1 MVILSL
7 ISPGDV
13 NVRCDPSELSS
24 KGIMSGPK
32 LPFMCLDSF
41 QINSIFFFSFL
52 LTLSFKLFYF
62 LVSLLL
68 IFLVGLSKEI
78 SESCGARMAF

>member
-1 MVILSL
+1 
-7 ISPGDV
+7 
-13 NVRCDPSELSS
+13 
-24 KGIMSGPK
+24 MSGPK

-41 QINSIFFFSFL
+41 RINSIFFFSFL
-52 LTLSFKLFYF
+52 LTLFFKLFYF

-78 SESCGARMAF
+78 SESCGAGLEWPFRCQAEEKTIVAVEIREGFLC

>member
-24 KGIMSGPK
+24 KGIMSGLK

-41 QINSIFFFSFL
+41 RINSIFFFSFL